1 MPERWHNAPGTQSI
15 SESKD
20 LDRWWKKFE
29 DPVLDDLISRALA
42 ANHDIRIAVTRVRE
56 AGALLTMAESVLYPS
71 IDISAT
77 GGREKRIDRV
87 IPVSTNRGVELKTR
101 PANAVSAGLAAQ
113 WEVDL
118 FGGRRL
124 EAEAAAA
131 QAGRTE
137 EDLRAMQVRILTQV
151 ATHYLELRGIQQQTI
166 VLQENIDIQRQR
178 MRLLQAFSRSG
189 LSNEWAVTRQETLLR
204 STNATLPL
212 LTNRA
217 AVLIHRL
224 GVLLGEQPTTLQ
236 NRLGQPALLS
246 KAVPKIPKLLPS
258 DLLLQ
263 RPDLRLAQ
271 TEVTAMA
278 ANLGAAK
285 TDLLPKFQLS
295 VSAGFGALAL
305 SGFPSIADSVY
316 TLGSGLSAPL
326 FNSGRIRAQ
335 IAAADARLEQAA
347 AQYEKT
353 FLIAMEDVENAFV
366 AHTSALERR
375 DQLILAEAAA
385 ERSNRQAMLF
395 YQHGVTDFLSVLD
408 AMQTKLSINDGRV
421 KSETAVLVSLVSLY
435 QAFGGGWTD

>member
-1 MPERWHNAPGTQSI
+1 MPLTVPERWHNAPGTQSI

-87 IPVSTNRGVELKTR
+87 IPVSKNRGVELKTR
-101 PANAVSAGLAAQ
+101 PANAVSAGLTTQ

-204 STNATLPL
+204 SINATLPL

-295 VSAGFGALAL
+295 ASAGFGALAL

-347 AQYEKT
+347 AQMKKL
-353 FLIAMEDVENAFV
+353 FL
-366 AHTSALERR
+366 LPWR
-375 DQLILAEAAA
+375 
-385 ERSNRQAMLF
+385 MLKMP
-395 YQHGVTDFLSVLD
+395 S
-408 AMQTKLSINDGRV
+408 
-421 KSETAVLVSLVSLY
+421 
-435 QAFGGGWTD
+435 